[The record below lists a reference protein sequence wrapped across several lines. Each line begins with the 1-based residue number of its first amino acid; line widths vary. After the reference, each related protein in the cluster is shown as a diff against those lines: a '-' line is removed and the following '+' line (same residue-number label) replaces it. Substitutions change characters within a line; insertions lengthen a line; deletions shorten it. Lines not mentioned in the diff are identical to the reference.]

1 MKFSLRHI
9 LFTWCLLLLGVQP
22 ALAFK
27 LLPMS
32 RVFTPSG
39 LGATQSYEIVN
50 DANEPLAVEMSV
62 VKRQMDVTGR
72 ESYSD
77 ADDDF
82 LIYPPQILLKA
93 GEKQTV
99 RVTWLG
105 DSKPTLELAYRL
117 IAQQVPIEL
126 QPNQNNQTRPV
137 GQVKILMR
145 YMGSIFIRPSNVQQ
159 KVVVDTVKLQKGNNG
174 ANELAITL
182 NNQGNARAILKKSSL
197 HLTAQGQGTTVHL
210 NPEQL
215 VGINNAVIL
224 AGNKRRFVIPWPV
237 GLPVG
242 EVSATF
248 NFEQGK

>member
-9 LFTWCLLLLGVQP
+9 VFTCLLIFLGVQP

-39 LGATQSYEIVN
+39 SGATQSYEIVN

-62 VKRQMDVTGR
+62 VKRQMDIQGT

-99 RVTWLG
+99 RVTWVG

-117 IAQQVPIEL
+117 VAQQMPIEL
-126 QPNQNNQTRPV
+126 QLNQNNKTRTV
-137 GQVKILMR
+137 GQVKVLMR
-145 YMGSIFIRPSNVQQ
+145 YMGSVFIRPQNVQQ

-174 ANELAITL
+174 VNELAITL
-182 NNQGNARAILKKSSL
+182 NNQGNARAILKKPSL
-197 HLTAQGQGTTVHL
+197 HLTIQQQGTTLDL
-210 NPEQL
+210 NSEQL
-215 VGINNAVIL
+215 AAINNAVIL
-224 AGNKRRFVIPWPV
+224 AGNKRRFVITWPV

-242 EVSATF
+242 DVSATL
-248 NFEQGK
+248 NFEQQK